1 MVAGEDTASV
11 GSDRSGGAPSADTSS
26 TGVDATALRA
36 AVLGANDG
44 VVSNASLIMG
54 VAGAVAGGGLAE
66 ETVVVSGMA
75 GLLAGAFSMAMG
87 EWISVRSATEAA
99 QAGMINGGD
108 DQAGAS
114 PWRAAFTSFALFAV
128 GALLPLV
135 PFLFAGGATAV
146 GESIALSLA
155 ALFGL
160 GAAISRYTHRSAWY
174 SGLRQALIGALATG
188 TTYGVGAVIGVSV
201 AS

>member
-1 MVAGEDTASV
+1 MTEREGTAPAGA
-11 GSDRSGGAPSADTSS
+11 
-26 TGVDATALRA
+26 TGTDDESPAQARNAGLDATSLRA

-99 QAGMINGGD
+99 QAGMIDGGD
-108 DQAGAS
+108 DQVGAS
-114 PWRAAFTSFALFAV
+114 PWRAAFTSFVLFAV

-135 PFLFAGGATAV
+135 PFLFTGGATAV

-174 SGLRQALIGALATG
+174 SGLRQAFIGALATAI
-188 TTYGVGAVIGVSV
+188 TYGVGAAIGVSV
-201 AS
+201 AG